1 MSLQRYQGWYCDSLD
16 QFSHHSQLKMATM
29 QFSIVVKSSIGGSF
43 LWSQKTHG
51 TIVGIAFPSKVEN
64 WSPATKTKQKI
75 IEFDQKLAELWVV
88 LGPNLTLKNVFGG
101 HLGSRDLEGRSK
113 VTNILM
119 FFESSMPLPCLCKV
133 WSKFIEY
140 FLIYIQLIV
149 VVHILVKYLQTGHRV
164 YVQTGKG

>member
-1 MSLQRYQGWYCDSLD
+1 MEPLLVLLFHPKWRTGLQQ
-16 QFSHHSQLKMATM
+16 QN
-29 QFSIVVKSSIGGSF
+29 
-43 LWSQKTHG
+43 KT
-51 TIVGIAFPSKVEN
+51 T
-64 WSPATKTKQKI
+64 I

-101 HLGSRDLEGRSK
+101 HLGSRDLECRSK

-133 WSKFIEY
+133 LSKFIEY

-149 VVHILVKYLQTGHRV
+149 VVHILLKYLQTGHRV
-164 YVQTGKG
+164 YGQTGKG